1 MALINDPF
9 FSKEAVGQ
17 YEQKPLKQKSRST
30 KHKFLTY
37 AIKDTGDS
45 KNRNKAKCPVCDDH
59 HNIDEYQVFLSETME
74 DSSNTLYKEKLYYG
88 CQGNISKERNEKS
101 CDNKRM
107 CKVFSVNFL
116 KVLHSLKI
124 QKYKKKGNNEDTD
137 NNERK
142 AEEVKYALTNTRS
155 DVIRMCIV
163 PVQIRSKDTS
173 KTVHFYALLDSCSQ
187 GTFILNQITNDLGIS
202 GRKTSLTMKTLN
214 GRFSSNSR
222 ALAGFKVTSISE
234 ANNEWLL
241 FPRTFSRP
249 DLAVDNDDI
258 TKSSQ
263 CRKWKYLKKCQKS
276 TDLE

>member
-1 MALINDPF
+1 MTNFNEDEMALINDPL
-9 FSKEAVGQ
+9 FSKKVVGQ
-17 YEQKPLKQKSRST
+17 YEQKPLKQKSRSR
-30 KHKFLTY
+30 KHKFLTH

-45 KNRNKAKCPVCDDH
+45 ENRNTAKCPVCDDH
-59 HNIDEYQVFLSETME
+59 HNIDKYQVFLSETIK
-74 DSSNTLYKEKLYYG
+74 DSSNTLYKKKLYYG
-88 CQGNISKERNEKS
+88 FQGNISKEHNEKS

-137 NNERK
+137 INERK
-142 AEEVKYALTNTRS
+142 EEKVKYALTNTRS
-155 DVIRMCIV
+155 DVVRMCIV
-163 PVQIRSKDTS
+163 SVQLRSKDTG
-173 KTVHFYALLDSCSQ
+173 KTAHFYALLDSCSQ
-187 GTFILNQITNDLGIS
+187 GTFILNQLTNDLGIS

-214 GRFSSNSR
+214 RGFSSNSR

-249 DLAVDNDDI
+249 YLAVDNDDI

-263 CRKWKYLKKCQKS
+263 CRK
-276 TDLE
+276 